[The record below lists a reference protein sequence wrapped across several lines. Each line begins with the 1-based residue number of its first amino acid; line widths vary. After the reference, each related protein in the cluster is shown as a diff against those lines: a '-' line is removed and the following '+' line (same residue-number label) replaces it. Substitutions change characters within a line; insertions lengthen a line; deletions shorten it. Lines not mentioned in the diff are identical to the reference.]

1 MLCVDRTVVNGTNN
15 WPDLSSANNTLALSG
30 LTTGVPGQGVQFL
43 GGYASLA
50 TYNRPL
56 QTSFTVSLWLFPNS
70 TVNTQTLFSVTR
82 APAVTNGEGALSI
95 QGWYDY
101 SGGYG
106 FNDPAAVNISVPQN
120 QWVHYVFVRLGLT
133 GSYYI
138 NGELRNTTTAS
149 TNISYTNSHLTLG
162 GDYALTN
169 SGFCT
174 SLAGCFTGVIGQAV
188 VLNKALV
195 SAEVKTLFLATA
207 ANFLSGPAPSPSPVL
222 STPAIIGIATGGAA
236 GVAVLVA
243 VVTVAALYYK
253 GPPRIQDALH
263 KAFKRKPKK
272 EKVQTKKEVD
282 TRGVPA
288 HTDTIKLD
296 IK

>member
-1 MLCVDRTVVNGTNN
+1 M
-15 WPDLSSANNTLALSG
+15 
-30 LTTGVPGQGVQFL
+30 
-43 GGYASLA
+43 
-50 TYNRPL
+50 
-56 QTSFTVSLWLFPNS
+56 
-70 TVNTQTLFSVTR
+70 
-82 APAVTNGEGALSI
+82 TNGEGVLSP

-101 SGGYG
+101 SSGYG
-106 FNDPAAVNISVPQN
+106 FNDPSALNYTFAKN
-120 QWVHYVFVRLGLT
+120 QWVHYVFVRSGLT
-133 GSYYI
+133 GSYYM
-138 NGELRNTTTAS
+138 NGILKNTTTALS
-149 TNISYTNSHLTLG
+149 NVSYTNSHLTLG
-162 GDYALTN
+162 GDFTLSN

-174 SLAGCFTGVIGQAV
+174 SLSGCFTGVIGQAV
-188 VLNKALV
+188 VLNKPLV
-195 SAEVKTLFLATA
+195 SLEVRSLYLATA
-207 ANFLSGPAPSPSPVL
+207 SNFIGSSPSPAPVL

-282 TRGVPA
+282 TKRVPA
-288 HTDTIKLD
+288 HTDAIKLD